1 MPVAY
6 DHERLAR
13 EMEAEKLPAEFV
25 ETIRTGYWTSCLE
38 VLPAKERAMGK
49 Y

>member
-1 MPVAY
+1 MVY

-13 EMEAEKLPAEFV
+13 EMEAEKLPPEFAL
-25 ETIRTGYWTSCLE
+25 TIRSGYWTSCLE
-38 VLPAKERAMGK
+38 ILPAKERAMGK